1 MITKRIIPC
10 LDVDKGRVVKG
21 RKFTDIADV
30 SDPVEMA
37 KFYSSQGADEL
48 VFYDITASNES
59 RNIFIDVVEKTAN
72 EVFIPFTVG
81 GGIRSVEDFNKV
93 LRAGA
98 DKVSVNSAAVNNPN
112 LITEAALK
120 FGSQCVVLSIDAKK
134 KGDSWNVYINGG
146 RTDTGIDAIDWAIRG
161 EKLGA
166 GEIVLNSIDSDGVKN
181 GFDLNLNKLISEKIN
196 LPVIASG
203 GAGKLKDFYDI
214 LTEGKADAALAA
226 SVFHFQEII
235 ISDLKK
241 YLFDLGI
248 NVRMWLATFMKF
260 NSSNV

>member
-21 RKFTDIADV
+21 KKFTNIVDV

-37 KFYSSQGADEL
+37 KYYSEQGADEL

-59 RNIFIDVVEKTAN
+59 REIFIDVVEKTAN

-81 GGIRSVEDFNKV
+81 GGIRTVNDFNLV

-98 DKVSVNSAAVNNPN
+98 DKVSVNSAAVSNPN

-134 KGDSWNVYINGG
+134 VGSSWNVYINGG
-146 RTDTGIDAIDWAIRG
+146 RTDTGIDAIEWAIRG
-161 EKLGA
+161 EILGA
-166 GEIVLNSIDSDGVKN
+166 GEIVLNSIDSDGVKQ
-181 GFDLNLNKLISEKIN
+181 GFSLELNRIVSEKVKI
-196 LPVIASG
+196 PIIASG
-203 GAGKLKDFYDI
+203 GAGSMEDFYSI
-214 LTEGKADAALAA
+214 LTLGKADAALAA
-226 SVFHFQEII
+226 SVFHYKEII
-235 ISDLKK
+235 ISDLKE
-241 YLFDLGI
+241 YLFGRGVNIRL
-248 NVRMWLATFMKF
+248 
-260 NSSNV
+260 